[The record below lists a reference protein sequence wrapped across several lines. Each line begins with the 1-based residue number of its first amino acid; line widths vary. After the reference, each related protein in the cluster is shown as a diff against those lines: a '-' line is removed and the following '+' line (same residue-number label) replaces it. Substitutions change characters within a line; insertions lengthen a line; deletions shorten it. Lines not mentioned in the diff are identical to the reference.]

1 MPFEIIEIAP
11 EKLGEKIKYKIRN
24 QITGKFYAKKP
35 QSLKTATL
43 QLGHLLKNEPKK
55 H

>member
-1 MPFEIIEIAP
+1 MPFEIIQVNQDFP
-11 EKLGEKIKYKIRN
+11 PKYLIRN
-24 QITGKFYAKKP
+24 QITGKYYAKKP